1 MTGHICDLS
10 CGKASSQPISDSIV
24 TELMSCYF
32 IYDCCKILI
41 EYRGI
46 IKNQS
51 TRTDVAEEAEQSAEP
66 LPAAG
71 QPGVNEA
78 PDPTQLD
85 LNP

>member
-1 MTGHICDLS
+1 M
-10 CGKASSQPISDSIV
+10 
-24 TELMSCYF
+24 
-32 IYDCCKILI
+32 I